1 MLSWLSGLPRRF
13 CAAKALWDNFRAP
26 AKIAWRVL
34 WEEERQAYQVMRQTK
49 RAADQTALPRRG
61 GLFAICE
68 LGNAPLFGAFSDRSA
83 GSTARDGVGRG
94 RSPTEG
100 LLIPC
105 TIRKESSLPRKARN
119 PRPPFRLS
127 APQKAQTHGRPPRP
141 LPRPPRALPP
151 APRSPAPARPALSR
165 ARPRSP
171 APARPAPAPRPLRD
185 RPPSDR
191 PIARSPP
198 KKSKKKSRHAC
209 PLFFF
214 TKPQL
219 FSIQARALDL
229 Q

>member
-1 MLSWLSGLPRRF
+1 MQNTNAKRKRKTQTQNARHRRAFFHVLPAVLPCPSPYVSLLFGGEQVLSWLSGLPQRF

-34 WEEERQAYQVMRQTK
+34 WEEERQVYKVMRQTK

-127 APQKAQTHGRPPRP
+127 APQKAQTHGRPLP
-141 LPRPPRALPP
+141 LF
-151 APRSPAPARPALSR
+151 
-165 ARPRSP
+165 P
-171 APARPAPAPRPLRD
+171 APARPAPAPR
-185 RPPSDR
+185 
-191 PIARSPP
+191 SP
-198 KKSKKKSRHAC
+198 
-209 PLFFF
+209 
-214 TKPQL
+214 
-219 FSIQARALDL
+219 AL
-229 Q
+229 